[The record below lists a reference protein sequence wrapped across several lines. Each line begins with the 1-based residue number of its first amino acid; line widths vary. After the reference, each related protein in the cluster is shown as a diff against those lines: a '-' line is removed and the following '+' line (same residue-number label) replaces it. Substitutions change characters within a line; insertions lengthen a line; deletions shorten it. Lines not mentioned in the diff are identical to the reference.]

1 MAAASQA
8 QELKERIE
16 NRTARVG
23 IIGLG
28 YVGLPLALLFSE
40 KGIRVTGFD
49 IDEAKVKTLN
59 GGGSYIVRI
68 APAEIARARTNGFE
82 ATSDYDRLREMDVV
96 LICVPTPLNEYHEP
110 DLSYITDTVK
120 ALAPRL
126 QAGQLI
132 VLESTTYPGT
142 TEEVVVPILEKN
154 NRHGLK
160 AERAGENGDGSFFVA
175 FSPEREDP
183 GNESVARHDI
193 PKVIGG
199 LSPKASELAAALY

>member
-1 MAAASQA
+1 MAAGNQA
-8 QELKERIE
+8 QELKQRIE

-40 KGIRVTGFD
+40 KGVRVTGFD
-49 IDEAKVKTLN
+49 IDEAKVTTLN

-68 APAEIARARTNGFE
+68 LPAEIARARANGFE

-126 QAGQLI
+126 RAGQLI

-142 TEEVVVPILEKN
+142 TEEVVVPLLEKCGQYRSR
-154 NRHGLK
+154 RH
-160 AERAGENGDGSFFVA
+160 ST
-175 FSPEREDP
+175 S
-183 GNESVARHDI
+183 
-193 PKVIGG
+193 
-199 LSPKASELAAALY
+199 